1 MAWPPKM
8 IIMKGWIRR
17 ERKRERQ
24 KGKKPEGIPQI
35 MTNATTNPE

>member
-1 MAWPPKM
+1 M

-24 KGKKPEGIPQI
+24 KGKKTRGY
-35 MTNATTNPE
+35 TSNNDKCDN